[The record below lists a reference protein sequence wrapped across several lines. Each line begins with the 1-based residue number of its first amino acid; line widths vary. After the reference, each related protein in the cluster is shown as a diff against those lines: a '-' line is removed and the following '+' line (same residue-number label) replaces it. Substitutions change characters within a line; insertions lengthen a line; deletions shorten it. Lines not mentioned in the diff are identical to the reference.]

1 LRENRLVFRL
11 RLKELRDGSD
21 LILRGIEFQI
31 VGAANRK
38 ALRPM
43 AVVVKGTCKR
53 LSEEERRALLVVKL
67 MRDDKYDHKY

>member
-1 LRENRLVFRL
+1 M
-11 RLKELRDGSD
+11 KELRDGSD

-43 AVVVKGTCKR
+43 AVVVKGTYKR
-53 LSEEERRALLVVKL
+53 LSEEERRALLVVFKL
-67 MRDDKYDHKY
+67 RDDKYERVPDCRTR

>member
-1 LRENRLVFRL
+1 MGFRL

-31 VGAANRK
+31 VAAANRN

-43 AVVVKGTCKR
+43 AVVVKRTCKR
-53 LSEEERRALLVVKL
+53 LSEEERRALLVVFKL
-67 MRDDKYDHKY
+67 MRDDTYEGVPI